1 MQIYYNNEKPQVEN
15 AYVLVWDFVD
25 LITPV
30 MKLESPQEVFCF
42 RLNPTQ
48 PDIAV
53 GGTLSGQVS
62 YACTHT
68 LSYTYNIYTY
78 NIHISIQV
86 QQCAHIT
93 TRVNSICSVA

>member
-1 MQIYYNNEKPQVEN
+1 
-15 AYVLVWDFVD
+15 VLVWDFVD

-62 YACTHT
+62 
-68 LSYTYNIYTY
+68 I
-78 NIHISIQV
+78 I
-86 QQCAHIT
+86 
-93 TRVNSICSVA
+93 

>member
-1 MQIYYNNEKPQVEN
+1 
-15 AYVLVWDFVD
+15 VLVWDFVD

-62 YACTHT
+62 YHI
-68 LSYTYNIYTY
+68 NI
-78 NIHISIQV
+78 IIQ
-86 QQCAHIT
+86 CMIT
-93 TRVNSICSVA
+93 TESCVYVLQPEY